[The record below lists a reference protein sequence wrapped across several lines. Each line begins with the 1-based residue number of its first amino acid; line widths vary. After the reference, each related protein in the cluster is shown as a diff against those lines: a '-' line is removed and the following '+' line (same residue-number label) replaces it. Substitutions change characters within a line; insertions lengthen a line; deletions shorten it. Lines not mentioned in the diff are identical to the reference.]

1 MKEISYRLAAIYDRE
16 GNRWEE
22 VYPECNTF
30 CDNLVGCIARNICQT
45 VDAYS
50 GMPMMKIDLIQG
62 RMGKFISGIVEI
74 QSVEDVREVEGGYL
88 EIVTTHCV
96 YRFEPVRAAQDLY
109 HPEGGMIELYL
120 CNEHIQFDAGLY
132 VDGHSQTH
140 VLEAVLNLG
149 TVHHDVSVVRQDR
162 PHLPICK
169 YIPRGERV
177 EFNSMI
183 YHQEE
188 YAARIVVHN
197 SGTSPLKVSFERH
210 PEVWTIQPGEGKRL
224 TRQNCDG
231 TTGK

>member
-1 MKEISYRLAAIYDRE
+1 MKEMSYRLAAIYDRE

-22 VYPECNTF
+22 QYPEQKVF
-30 CDNLVGCIARNICQT
+30 CDNLVGCMARNMRQT

-62 RMGKFISGIVEI
+62 RTGKFIPGTVEI
-74 QSVEDVREVEGGYL
+74 KSLEGVREVEGGYL
-88 EIVTTHCV
+88 EVLTTHCV
-96 YRFEPVRAAQDLY
+96 YRFKPVRAVQDLY
-109 HPEGGMIELYL
+109 PDDGGMIVLYH
-120 CNEHIQFDAGLY
+120 CNDHIQFDAGLY
-132 VDGHSQTH
+132 MDGHSQIH

-149 TVHHDVSVVRQDR
+149 TAHHDVSVVRKDR

-169 YIPRGERV
+169 YIPRGERI
-177 EFNSMI
+177 EFNGMI

-188 YAARIVVHN
+188 YASRIVVHN

-210 PEVWTIQPGEGKRL
+210 PEVWTIQPGEAKRL